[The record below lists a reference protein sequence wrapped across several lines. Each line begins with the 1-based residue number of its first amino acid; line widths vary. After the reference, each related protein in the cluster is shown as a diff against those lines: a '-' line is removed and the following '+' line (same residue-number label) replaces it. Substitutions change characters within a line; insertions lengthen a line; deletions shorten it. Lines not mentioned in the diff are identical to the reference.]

1 MSHPKIILLVDD
13 DQDILLVLRELLE
26 EEGYAVQSTNN
37 GAEVEPLLR
46 QGLPDLI
53 LLDMLM
59 AGTDGREIAKR
70 LKGEATTAAIPLLMI
85 SAHPNAEQEARAA
98 GADGLVAKPF
108 EIDMLLA
115 RVAHALGEKP

>member
-26 EEGYAVQSTNN
+26 EEGYAVQAINN
-37 GAEVEPLLR
+37 GAEIEPLLQ

-70 LKGEATTAAIPLLMI
+70 LKGEAIPLLMI

-115 RVAHALGEKP
+115 RVARALGEKP

>member
-26 EEGYAVQSTNN
+26 EEGYAVQATNN

-115 RVAHALGEKP
+115 RVARALGEKP